1 MSRALPADV
10 AGLILPIPDEF
21 TPTFGDRGYYVR
33 WGAIVDVTGSGPL
46 SVELGYSKASG
57 KADDPKERANLRADA
72 WQVTELARLG
82 RGDLLA
88 YCTVGRHKRG

>member
-10 AGLILPIPDEF
+10 AALIRPIADDF
-21 TPTFGDRGYYVR
+21 NPTFEDRGYYVR
-33 WGAIVDVTGSGPL
+33 WDAIVEVDGSGPL

-57 KADDPKERANLRADA
+57 KADDLKERANLRADA